1 MSPDMSLPM
10 RILLAIVSLLAAIGY
25 AGLLFFLTKIAPPG
39 GREDLIMLYPL
50 LYFAICIWTAFTGR
64 RSLQLLAVGGVAN
77 LLLIV
82 LAIFLYQA
90 GPTGWV
96 FLPPTIVFVLLWSG
110 TYVSF
115 QAQAQHP
122 K

>member
-1 MSPDMSLPM
+1 M
-10 RILLAIVSLLAAIGY
+10 RVLLGIISFVAAIGY

-39 GREDLIMLYPL
+39 GRGDLVMFYPL
-50 LYFAICIWTAFTGR
+50 LYFAVCVWTALMGR
-64 RSLQLLAVGGVAN
+64 RSLWLLVVGGVAN
-77 LLLIV
+77 FLLIV

-115 QAQAQHP
+115 HPQAQHP